1 MVNEE
6 QIRHLLDLA
15 RQGAKE
21 GASGNEKQALAII
34 VSLQKNVVGLD
45 ASAVAGIGALAQLLY
60 EQPQETHDRLHDVLQ
75 PPPSGPYL
83 DLRHE
88 PSGLRHYLQ
97 GKPLSAGELIEVF
110 TRADGWEIARYEWS
124 YVETKSPYACF
135 SEDEV
140 IVIEDDTPVRW
151 PVESA

>member
-1 MVNEE
+1 MANED
-6 QIRHLLDLA
+6 QIQHLLDLA

-21 GASGNEKQALAII
+21 GASGNEKQARAII
-34 VSLQKNVVGLD
+34 ISLQENVVGLD
-45 ASAVAGIGALAQLLY
+45 ASAVAGIGALARFLY
-60 EQPQETHDRLHDVLQ
+60 EDPQAGRERLLDYLQ
-75 PPPSGPYL
+75 PPPPGPYL

-110 TRADGWEIARYEWS
+110 TRADGWELARYEWS
-124 YVETKSPYACF
+124 YVESKSPYACF

-140 IVIEDDTPVRW
+140 IIIEDDTPVRR
-151 PVESA
+151 PKGHD